1 MDSYIYI
8 LLGLLPPICFLIIS
22 LIAAGGNEKNIK
34 SLKRASLTAPV
45 ISILTSLILIA
56 LLIKDGVVET
66 ELMGIK
72 NAGLSFRFDTLSI
85 VMLTMISILSFI
97 VIRFSHN
104 YLDGDSRQGLFIGRL
119 TATIASVQLLVVSGN
134 IVVFFVAW
142 VLTSVFLQKLLL
154 FYKERPGAI
163 IAARKKF
170 IAARLADLC
179 LATAFAIF
187 YYEFQTGNLEL
198 IFQGIIENFR
208 LGNTSLAIELAAVLI
223 AAAAIL
229 KSAQFPLHGWLV
241 EVMETPTPVSA
252 LLHAGLLNA
261 GPFLVI
267 RMAFIFE
274 ASHFASIVLIVV
286 GSFTALFASIVFMTQ
301 TSIKT
306 TLGYS
311 SVGHMGFSLFLCGL
325 GLYPAALLHVVA
337 HSFYKAHAFLS
348 SGSVIETIRFAKV
361 VETKR
366 LASPIRMFLGI
377 TLGLALYSGFA
388 YIWGVDMESDF
399 YLIIIGSIIAMGL
412 STILTSAIDSKWNTS
427 SVLSAS
433 LLSITVVGSFFMFEH
448 AFGQIL
454 GSQLPVLNEA
464 GSKEIVLVVTIAII
478 FALVVLTQIISPVFP
493 KGMLYQK
500 WSIHFR
506 NGLYVNALF
515 DRLVGALSVKQG
527 NHKLEFHEDFRT
539 KRTEVSSQVSELE
552 VNQ

>member
-1 MDSYIYI
+1 MYSYIYI

-22 LIAAGGNEKNIK
+22 LIAPGVPSKNIK
-34 SLKRASLTAPV
+34 SLKLASLIAPA
-45 ISILTSLILIA
+45 ISIITSLFLIV

-170 IAARLADLC
+170 IAARLADIC

-198 IFQGIIENFR
+198 IFQGTIENFR

-348 SGSVIETIRFAKV
+348 SGSVIEIIRFAKV

-388 YIWGVDMESDF
+388 YIWGVDMERDF

-454 GSQLPVLNEA
+454 GSQLPKVNEA

-515 DRLVGALSVKQG
+515 DRVVGALSVKQG
-527 NHKLEFHEDFRT
+527 SHKLEFHEDFRT
-539 KRTEVSSQVSELE
+539 KKTEVSSQLSQLE

>member
-377 TLGLALYSGFA
+377 TLGLVLYSGFA

-399 YLIIIGSIIAMGL
+399 YLIIVGSIVAMGL